1 MFFFEHGECPS
12 SNRRNVFPGT
22 RGMSFFEHRECVS
35 SNPRD
40 VLLRTR
46 GMSFLEHKECHSSNA
61 RNVLLRTHGM
71 SFLEHKDRLSSNTR
85 NFSAV
90 LCALPLRQCNKRNT
104 ANCGRRTKCGQ
115 NMSGRRPSARV
126 KTKMAMSVDSYKR
139 GLEESADSK
148 KVWTRT

>member
-1 MFFFEHGECPS
+1 MSFIEHKECLS
-12 SNRRNVFPGT
+12 SNTRNVFLRT
-22 RGMSFFEHRECVS
+22 RGMSCFEQKECLSWNTRNV
-35 SNPRD
+35 P
-40 VLLRTR
+40 LRTQ
-46 GMSFLEHKECHSSNA
+46 GMSFLEHKEC
-61 RNVLLRTHGM
+61 
-71 SFLEHKDRLSSNTR
+71 LSLSTR

-90 LCALPLRQCNKRNT
+90 LCALPFRQCNKRNT